1 MPSELMP
8 LFSLVYERL
17 SFCCHKI
24 ILPAEIGFIV
34 QHLCSKEM
42 APGLPKSEEP
52 RGDHLAGAI
61 LGALRF
67 GFTALGIF
75 YLFIYFFT
83 SCLGTFYHPPLSC
96 SEQLPFILSSSSSL
110 WQ

>member
-17 SFCCHKI
+17 SFWCHKI
-24 ILPAEIGFIV
+24 ILPAEIEFIV
-34 QHLCSKEM
+34 QHLCSKET
-42 APGLPKSEEP
+42 APGLQKSKEP
-52 RGDHLAGAI
+52 RGGHLAGAI
-61 LGALRF
+61 LRALRF

-75 YLFIYFFT
+75 FFFFT

-96 SEQLPFILSSSSSL
+96 SKQLPFILSSSSSL